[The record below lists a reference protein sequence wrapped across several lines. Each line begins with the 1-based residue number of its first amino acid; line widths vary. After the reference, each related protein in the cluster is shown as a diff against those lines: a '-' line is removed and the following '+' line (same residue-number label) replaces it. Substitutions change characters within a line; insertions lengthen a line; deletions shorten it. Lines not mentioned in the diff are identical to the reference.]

1 MSHWSQRLI
10 EAMNDESL
18 VFIKTDELVVIR
30 DKFPKAKHHF
40 LILPTNKNID
50 NIYDLRKE
58 DIQLINEMELLATNV
73 VEVLGK
79 SIDIFKL
86 GFHAEPSMARLHLH
100 LISTDF
106 NSACLKHKKHWNS
119 FNTEFFLPTDYVKRE
134 LELHGKLTKM
144 EDHLLKNLINKQ
156 LKCNFCNYSAVTFPN
171 HKYHLL
177 SHEPKE

>member
-1 MSHWSQRLI
+1 MIKHDINLEMSKFIGIDVTKLFTIWVKIVWRYLRIIPTLFICLKLSKILNKMSHWSQRLI

-58 DIQLINEMELLATNV
+58 DIPLINEMELLATNV

-79 SIDIFKL
+79 TMDIFKL
-86 GFHAEPSMARLHLH
+86 GFHAEPSMAR
-100 LISTDF
+100 
-106 NSACLKHKKHWNS
+106 
-119 FNTEFFLPTDYVKRE
+119 
-134 LELHGKLTKM
+134 
-144 EDHLLKNLINKQ
+144 
-156 LKCNFCNYSAVTFPN
+156 
-171 HKYHLL
+171 
-177 SHEPKE
+177 